1 MMKKNQLGQSDLYV
15 SELTLGCMS
24 LGTDSKKARGIIDR
38 ALDAGVNHLDTA
50 DLYDFGQNE
59 KIVGDAIKDKRDQV
73 ILTSKVG
80 NNFNEEKQ
88 DWFWDPSREHIEDGV
103 KDSLHRLGTD
113 YIDFYM
119 LHGGTIDDP
128 IGESI
133 EAFENLKKE
142 GLIRAYGISS
152 IRPNVIREYVQ
163 HSNIDA
169 VMMQYNMLDRRP
181 EEETLDLLCENSISV
196 LARGP
201 LAKGMLSNRALEQI
215 DKKGRDGFLDYSYDE
230 LKTIQQELEKIN
242 NRNSMNA
249 LALNYVLKHPAVA
262 SAVFGASSVSQ
273 VDDNT
278 SSDGMSLTDET
289 YRKIQSK
296 TKSIQYT
303 NHR

>member
-1 MMKKNQLGQSDLYV
+1 
-15 SELTLGCMS
+15 
-24 LGTDSKKARGIIDR
+24 
-38 ALDAGVNHLDTA
+38 
-50 DLYDFGQNE
+50 
-59 KIVGDAIKDKRDQV
+59 
-73 ILTSKVG
+73 
-80 NNFNEEKQ
+80 
-88 DWFWDPSREHIEDGV
+88 
-103 KDSLHRLGTD
+103 
-113 YIDFYM
+113 
-119 LHGGTIDDP
+119 
-128 IGESI
+128 
-133 EAFENLKKE
+133 
-142 GLIRAYGISS
+142 
-152 IRPNVIREYVQ
+152 
-163 HSNIDA
+163 
-169 VMMQYNMLDRRP
+169 NMLDRRP